1 MAQRLSAVFRDPCV
15 QWTTGRYRHP
25 PNTAEMGRSI
35 LAWGSLHERT
45 EHLSGAD
52 LLAISPDV
60 FGRPTKRADLLNRA
74 IMLIFRLHKRPR
86 CRQHKSPSEGE
97 QVVAKTC
104 SASCGGMR
112 TPTRGRRLLR
122 THTHAPPSDA
132 PPGGVHTAR
141 MTRLAV
147 HRTGAPRAPYLH
159 PRRTPPLASEVHGDV
174 LSRTP
179 HRWEA
184 VGRRCVRALNGNG
197 WDKSLFLWS
206 RKPRR
211 TIVNLRHRTSTG
223 TLRQDEQ
230 RKTGH
235 LLH

>member
-122 THTHAPPSDA
+122 THTHTHRLPTPRLVASIPRERPGWQFIGLV
-132 PPGGVHTAR
+132 PPGHHTCTHGAC
-141 MTRLAV
+141 RLSP
-147 HRTGAPRAPYLH
+147 PRFMSMCSPE
-159 PRRTPPLASEVHGDV
+159 PPI
-174 LSRTP
+174 
-179 HRWEA
+179 
-184 VGRRCVRALNGNG
+184 VG
-197 WDKSLFLWS
+197 K
-206 RKPRR
+206 
-211 TIVNLRHRTSTG
+211 
-223 TLRQDEQ
+223 Q
-230 RKTGH
+230 
-235 LLH
+235 